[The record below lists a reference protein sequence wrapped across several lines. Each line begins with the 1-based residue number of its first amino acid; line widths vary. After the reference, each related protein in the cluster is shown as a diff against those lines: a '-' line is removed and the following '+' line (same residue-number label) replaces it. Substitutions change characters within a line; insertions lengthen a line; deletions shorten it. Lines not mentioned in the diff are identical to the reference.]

1 MRAAEILASRILF
14 WGGILSVVLMSLG
27 VLGSWRVGG
36 DVALGRP
43 GTSEVPAVYTSIPQV
58 AAALTRRPVEPLA
71 IVAAGILLLLATPL
85 VSLLAVVV
93 VFVMGGDRRYAGV
106 AMLLVCA
113 LLVSFLFVGRPR

>member
-1 MRAAEILASRILF
+1 MRTAEILASRILF

-43 GTSEVPAVYTSIPQV
+43 GTAEVPAVYTSIPQV

-71 IVAAGILLLLATPL
+71 IRRGVAFLAPFSRT
-85 VSLLAVVV
+85 
-93 VFVMGGDRRYAGV
+93 RYAADGP
-106 AMLLVCA
+106 
-113 LLVSFLFVGRPR
+113 GR